1 MTIAA
6 VTGRKITIY
15 GDGKQV
21 RDVLHV
27 DDLLNAYDAAIEKI
41 DTVKGQVYNVGGG
54 TRNVMAIWAEFGPVL
69 ERLLGKK
76 IEVAREDWR
85 PGDQRVFYADFRKAK
100 NELNWEP
107 RIDLEEGI
115 EMLFD
120 WVKANRDL
128 F

>member
-1 MTIAA
+1 MIAA
-6 VTGRKITIY
+6 VTGRQLTIY

-27 DDLLNAYDAAIEKI
+27 NDLLNAYDIAIDRI
-41 DTVKGQVYNVGGG
+41 DHAKGEVYNVGGG
-54 TRNVMAIWAEFGPVL
+54 PRNVLAVWAEFGPIL

-76 IEVAREDWR
+76 IDVARADWR
-85 PGDQRVFYADFRKAK
+85 PGDQRVFYADFSKAK
-100 NELNWEP
+100 RELGWEP
-107 RIDLEEGI
+107 KIDLEEGM